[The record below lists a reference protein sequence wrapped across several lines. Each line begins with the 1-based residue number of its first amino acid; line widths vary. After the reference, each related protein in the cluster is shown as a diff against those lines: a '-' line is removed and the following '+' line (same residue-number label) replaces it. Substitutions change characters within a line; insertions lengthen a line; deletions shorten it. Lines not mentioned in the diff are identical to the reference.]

1 MARVLWI
8 DKKLIKSGEKAVVTE
23 CNSNGEVQYVIT
35 TKQNDTSW
43 YYLYKFENDKLIK
56 MGRAKTP
63 PELEE
68 QFTLT

>member
-1 MARVLWI
+1 MIRVDVLSVARVLWI
-8 DKKLIKSGEKAVVTE
+8 DKKLIKSGEKAVA
-23 CNSNGEVQYVIT
+23 QYVIT

-43 YYLYKFENDKLIK
+43 CYLYKFENDKLIK